1 MYYNN
6 IPETGSFFRKGRT
19 DSLNPLTYLFP
30 ALTVTF
36 TVLFFLLGLIG
47 ENFEAPSG
55 KSRLGRASAPASV
68 AKRTGRPWGILALTA
83 VYALIAF
90 FNLGDTASP
99 ETYYALPD
107 GGRVEIRFAGEVQLG
122 RVFYF
127 AGLNTGE
134 AELTVLQGG
143 REIPAGTL
151 PHAYRD
157 VFKWRDAELTE
168 DADLTTDTL
177 ILYPHADGTEDIE
190 IGEMA
195 FFDVNGH
202 RVDPSDISV
211 SAGAEA
217 LCDEPMAVP
226 DASTWR
232 NSTYFDEIYHARTAL
247 EHLRAI
253 EPYEVSHPP
262 LGKLIIALGLTIFGV
277 NPFGWRFM
285 GVLFGVLMLPVLWL
299 LIRRLFGDDRIALC
313 GTAIFAFDFMHFAQT
328 RIATIDTYGVFFIL
342 LMYLFFWSW
351 YENDRWRD
359 LALAGVFF
367 GLGAA
372 SKWTCLYAGAG
383 LGVLWIIAWL
393 FRFHDAKGQ
402 SWQKRCAED
411 FVLNVGFCLVWFVLV
426 PALIYYLSYTPYG
439 LAKGLA
445 APGMYFTRDYLK
457 TVLEN
462 QSFMFTYHAGLIAE
476 HPYSSSWWQWLF
488 DIRPILYYLEYGEG
502 TVASIGA
509 FTNPLL
515 SWAGL
520 VSVVYLM
527 VRAVRKRDRRAVFIV
542 VGYLAQLVP
551 WMLVTRLTF
560 AYHYFAAVVFLV
572 LALCAV
578 FDDMRAKGHIRW
590 MYAFTG
596 VCLALFAAF
605 YPVLTGIEVARNYSW
620 KLLKWFPSWPF

>member
-1 MYYNN
+1 M
-6 IPETGSFFRKGRT
+6 
-19 DSLNPLTYLFP
+19 NPLTYLFP
-30 ALTVTF
+30 ALAITF
-36 TVLFFLLGLIG
+36 VVLFFILGLIG
-47 ENFEAPSG
+47 ENYDVPSKKSKRG
-55 KSRLGRASAPASV
+55 KKTVPASV
-68 AKRTGRPWGILALTA
+68 EKRTMKPWPILVLTA

-90 FNLGDTASP
+90 LNLGDASAP
-99 ETYYALPD
+99 ETYYALPN
-107 GGRVEIRFAGEVQLG
+107 GERVEIHFDTEVPLG

-134 AELTVLQGG
+134 AQMTIVQDGEEVLV
-143 REIPAGTL
+143 GTL

-157 VFKWRDAELTE
+157 VFKWRDAEITDPGQNL
-168 DADLTTDTL
+168 LTDTVV
-177 ILYPHADGTEDIE
+177 LYAHPDGEEDIE

-195 FFDVNGH
+195 FFDVDGL
-202 RVDPSDISV
+202 RVSPSDISV
-211 SAGAEA
+211 QEGAEA
-217 LCDEPMAVP
+217 LCDEPMSVP
-226 DASTWR
+226 EISTWR

-247 EHLRAI
+247 EHLRLI
-253 EPYEVSHPP
+253 KPYEVSHPP

-285 GVLFGVLMLPVLWL
+285 GVLFGVLMLPVMWQ
-299 LIRRLFGDDRIALC
+299 LIRKLFGDDRIALC

-351 YENDRWRD
+351 YDHDNWRD
-359 LALAGVFF
+359 LALAGVCF
-367 GLGAA
+367 GLCAA

-383 LGVLWIIAWL
+383 LGVLWVIAWL
-393 FRFHDAKGQ
+393 YRFHDAKGQ
-402 SWQKRCAED
+402 SWQKRCFED

-439 LAKGLA
+439 LAKGMT
-445 APGMYFTRDYLK
+445 APGMYFTKDYLK
-457 TVLEN
+457 TVMDN

-476 HPYSSSWWQWLF
+476 HPYSSSWWQWLI
-488 DIRPILYYLEYGEG
+488 DARPILYYLEYGDG
-502 TVASIGA
+502 TVETIGA

-515 SWAGL
+515 TWAGL
-520 VSVVYLM
+520 VSVVYLI
-527 VRAVRKRDRRAVFIV
+527 VRSIRKRDRRAVFIV

-551 WMLVTRLTF
+551 WILVSRLTF

-578 FDDMRAKGHIRW
+578 FDDMRARGHIRW

-596 VCLALFAAF
+596 VSLALFAAF
-605 YPVLTGIEVARNYSW
+605 YPVLTGVEVSRNYTW
-620 KLLKWFPSWPF
+620 KVLKWFPSWPF

>member
-1 MYYNN
+1 M
-6 IPETGSFFRKGRT
+6 
-19 DSLNPLTYLFP
+19 NPLTYLFP
-30 ALTVTF
+30 ALAATF
-36 TVLFFLLGLIG
+36 AVLFFLFGLIG
-47 ENFEAPSG
+47 DNFETPSV
-55 KSRLGRASAPASV
+55 KSRRGKAPAPASV
-68 AKRTGRPWGILALTA
+68 AKRTGKPWGIVLLTA
-83 VYALIAF
+83 VYALVAF
-90 FNLGDTASP
+90 WNLGDTASP
-99 ETYYALPD
+99 ETYCALPN
-107 GGRVEIRFAGEVQLG
+107 GGRVEIHFAQEVDLG

-134 AELTVLQGG
+134 ADLAVVQGG
-143 REIPAGTL
+143 AEVAAGTL

-157 VFKWRDAELTE
+157 VFKWRDAELIE

-177 ILYPHADGTEDIE
+177 VLYPRADGEEDIE

-195 FFDVNGH
+195 FFDASGY

-211 SAGAEA
+211 SKGAEA

-226 DASTWR
+226 EASTWR
-232 NSTYFDEIYHARTAL
+232 NSTYFDEIYHVRTAL

-253 EPYEVSHPP
+253 TPYEVSHPP

-285 GVLFGVLMLPVLWL
+285 GVLFGVLMLPVLWQ
-299 LIRRLFGDDRIALC
+299 LIRKLFGDDRIALC

-351 YENDRWRD
+351 YEHDRWRD

-383 LGVLWIIAWL
+383 LGVLWVIAWL

-402 SWQKRCAED
+402 SWQKRCFED
-411 FVLNVGFCLVWFVLV
+411 FVLNVGFCVVWFVMI

-439 LAKGLA
+439 LAKGLT
-445 APGMYFTRDYLK
+445 APGMYFTKDYLK
-457 TVLEN
+457 TVLDN

-488 DIRPILYYLEYGEG
+488 DIRPILYYLEYGDG

-520 VSVVYLM
+520 VSVVYLI
-527 VRAVRKRDRRAVFIV
+527 VRAIAKRDRRAVFIV

-551 WMLVTRLTF
+551 WMLVSRLTF

-605 YPVLTGIEVARNYSW
+605 YPVLTGVEVSRNYSW
-620 KLLKWFPSWPF
+620 KALKWFPSWPF

>member
-1 MYYNN
+1 M
-6 IPETGSFFRKGRT
+6 
-19 DSLNPLTYLFP
+19 
-30 ALTVTF
+30 
-36 TVLFFLLGLIG
+36 
-47 ENFEAPSG
+47 
-55 KSRLGRASAPASV
+55 
-68 AKRTGRPWGILALTA
+68 
-83 VYALIAF
+83 
-90 FNLGDTASP
+90 
-99 ETYYALPD
+99 
-107 GGRVEIRFAGEVQLG
+107 
-122 RVFYF
+122 FYF

-134 AELTVLQGG
+134 ADISVSKNGVE
-143 REIPAGTL
+143 RAAGTL

-168 DADLTTDTL
+168 DADLTCDAVV
-177 ILYPHADGTEDIE
+177 LYPRADGEEDIE

-195 FFDVNGH
+195 FFDVDGL
-202 RVDPSDISV
+202 RVSPSDISV
-211 SAGAEA
+211 QEGAEA
-217 LCDEPMAVP
+217 LCDEPMSVP
-226 DASTWR
+226 EASTWR

-247 EHLRAI
+247 EHLRLI
-253 EPYEVSHPP
+253 KPYEVSHPP

-285 GVLFGVLMLPVLWL
+285 GVLFGVLMLPVMWQ
-299 LIRRLFGDDRIALC
+299 LIRKLFGDDRIALC

-351 YENDRWRD
+351 YDNDNWRD

-383 LGVLWIIAWL
+383 LGVLWVIAWL
-393 FRFHDAKGQ
+393 YRFHDAKGQ
-402 SWQKRCAED
+402 SWQKRCFED
-411 FVLNVGFCLVWFVLV
+411 FVLNVGFCVVWFVLV

-439 LAKGLA
+439 LAKGLT
-445 APGMYFTRDYLK
+445 APGMYFTKDYLK
-457 TVLEN
+457 TVLDN

-476 HPYSSSWWQWLF
+476 HPYSSSWWQWLI
-488 DIRPILYYLEYGEG
+488 DARPILYYLEYGDG
-502 TVASIGA
+502 TVETIGA

-515 SWAGL
+515 TWAGL
-520 VSVVYLM
+520 VSVVYLI
-527 VRAVRKRDRRAVFIV
+527 VRSIRKRDRRAVFIV

-551 WMLVTRLTF
+551 WILVSRLTF

-578 FDDMRAKGHIRW
+578 FDDMRARGHIRW

-596 VCLALFAAF
+596 VSLALFAAF
-605 YPVLTGIEVARNYSW
+605 YPVLTGVEVSRNYTW
-620 KLLKWFPSWPF
+620 KVLKWFPSWPF